1 MSLNYFYLKQVN
13 LDVYIKESKNL
24 GMKCSDE
31 NRMIKWLKQAISA
44 LIYIHQ
50 NNILHRDIKPL

>member
-1 MSLNYFYLKQVN
+1 
-13 LDVYIKESKNL
+13 
-24 GMKCSDE
+24 MKCSDE